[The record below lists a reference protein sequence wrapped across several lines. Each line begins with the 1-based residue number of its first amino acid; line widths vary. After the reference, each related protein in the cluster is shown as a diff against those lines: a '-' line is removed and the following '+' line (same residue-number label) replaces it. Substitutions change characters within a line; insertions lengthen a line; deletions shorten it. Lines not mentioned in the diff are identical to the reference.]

1 MAPGAFCAEWT
12 GLSTQEVG
20 YRRAVDLALRQRN
33 RHVRAGANCA
43 NDDGTLQ
50 VGYMRNKVKALVT
63 SRNWEFCIIGIIVL
77 NAITLG
83 LETSK
88 SVMDQVGGTL
98 VFVDKVILGIFV
110 VELILRLYAHG
121 LKFFKDPWSIFDFVI
136 VAISLV
142 PASGNLSVLRSL
154 RILRVL
160 RLISVV
166 PSLRRVIG
174 GLIAALPGMGS
185 IVVLM
190 ALVFYVFA
198 VMATKLFGES
208 FPEWFGDLGA
218 SLYTL
223 FQIMTLESWSMGIVR
238 PVMEA
243 YPYSWL
249 FFVPFILCTAFTVLN
264 LFIGIIVS
272 AMQEEHDAEADANR
286 QAIHDDTGLILE
298 EVKALRTELKALRAE
313 VDKTRS

>member
-1 MAPGAFCAEWT
+1 
-12 GLSTQEVG
+12 
-20 YRRAVDLALRQRN
+20 
-33 RHVRAGANCA
+33 
-43 NDDGTLQ
+43 
-50 VGYMRNKVKALVT
+50 MRNQVKALVT
-63 SRNWEFCIIGIIVL
+63 SRNWEFCIIGIIML
-77 NAITLG
+77 NAVTLG
-83 LETSK
+83 LETS
-88 SVMDQVGGTL
+88 SWMMDRFSALL
-98 VFVDKVILGIFV
+98 VTIARIILGIFV
-110 VELILRLYAHG
+110 IELLLRLYAHG
-121 LKFFKDPWSIFDFVI
+121 LKFFKDPWSLFDFAI
-136 VAISLV
+136 VGIALV
-142 PASGNLSVLRSL
+142 PSTGPMSVLRSL

-198 VMATKLFGES
+198 VMATKLFGET
-208 FPEWFGDLGA
+208 FPDWFGDLGA

-238 PVMEA
+238 PVMEV
-243 YPYSWL
+243 YPLSWM

-272 AMQEEHDAEADANR
+272 AMQEEHEVEAAANR
-286 QAIHDDTGLILE
+286 QALHDDTGLLLE
-298 EVKALRTELKALRAE
+298 EVKAAG
-313 VDKTRS
+313 

>member
-1 MAPGAFCAEWT
+1 
-12 GLSTQEVG
+12 
-20 YRRAVDLALRQRN
+20 
-33 RHVRAGANCA
+33 
-43 NDDGTLQ
+43 
-50 VGYMRNKVKALVT
+50 MRNQVKALVT
-63 SRNWEFCIIGIIVL
+63 SRRWEIGIISIIIL
-77 NAITLG
+77 NAVTLG
-83 LETSK
+83 LETSPA
-88 SVMDQVGGTL
+88 VMEQIGGIL
-98 VFVDKVILGIFV
+98 LFFDRVILGIFV
-110 VELILRLYAHG
+110 VELILRLYGHG
-121 LKFFKDPWSIFDFVI
+121 LSFFKDPWSVFDFLI
-136 VAISLV
+136 VGISLM
-142 PASGNLSVLRSL
+142 PASGAFTVLRSL

-174 GLIAALPGMGS
+174 GLVAALPGMGS

-198 VMATKLFGES
+198 VMATKLYGET
-208 FPEWFGDLGA
+208 FPDWFGDLGA

-238 PVMEA
+238 PVMEV
-243 YPYSWL
+243 YPLSWL

-298 EVKALRTELKALRAE
+298 EVKALRAELKELRGKVVE
-313 VDKTRS
+313 RST

>member
-1 MAPGAFCAEWT
+1 
-12 GLSTQEVG
+12 
-20 YRRAVDLALRQRN
+20 
-33 RHVRAGANCA
+33 
-43 NDDGTLQ
+43 
-50 VGYMRNKVKALVT
+50 MRNQVKALVT
-63 SRNWEFCIIGIIVL
+63 SRNWELVIIGIIVL
-77 NAITLG
+77 NAVTLG
-83 LETSK
+83 LETSP
-88 SVMDQVGGTL
+88 SVMADMGGFL
-98 VFVDKVILGIFV
+98 VLVDRTILGIFV
-110 VELILRLYAHG
+110 VELVLRLYAHG
-121 LKFFKDPWSIFDFVI
+121 PRFFRDPWSVFDFLI
-136 VAISLV
+136 VAISLM
-142 PASGNLSVLRSL
+142 PATGNLSVLRSL

-198 VMATKLFGES
+198 VMATKLFGAA

-243 YPYSWL
+243 YPLAWL

-298 EVKALRTELKALRAE
+298 EVKALRAELRQLKAEVGGQRA
-313 VDKTRS
+313 

>member
-1 MAPGAFCAEWT
+1 
-12 GLSTQEVG
+12 
-20 YRRAVDLALRQRN
+20 
-33 RHVRAGANCA
+33 
-43 NDDGTLQ
+43 
-50 VGYMRNKVKALVT
+50 MRNQVKALVT
-63 SRNWEFCIIGIIVL
+63 SRNWEFCIIGIIML
-77 NAITLG
+77 NAVTLG
-83 LETSK
+83 LETSPWM
-88 SVMDQVGGTL
+88 MDNFGTL
-98 VFVDKVILGIFV
+98 LVTVDRIILGIFV
-110 VELILRLYAHG
+110 VELMLRLYAHG
-121 LKFFKDPWSIFDFVI
+121 LKFFKDPWSLFDFAI
-136 VAISLV
+136 VGIALV
-142 PASGNLSVLRSL
+142 PSTGPMSVLRSL

-198 VMATKLFGES
+198 VMATKLFGET
-208 FPEWFGDLGA
+208 FPDWFGDLGA

-238 PVMEA
+238 PVMEV
-243 YPYSWL
+243 YPLSWL

-272 AMQEEHDAEADANR
+272 AMQEEHEVEADANR

-298 EVKALRTELKALRAE
+298 EVKALRAELKELRMKVA
-313 VDKTRS
+313 D